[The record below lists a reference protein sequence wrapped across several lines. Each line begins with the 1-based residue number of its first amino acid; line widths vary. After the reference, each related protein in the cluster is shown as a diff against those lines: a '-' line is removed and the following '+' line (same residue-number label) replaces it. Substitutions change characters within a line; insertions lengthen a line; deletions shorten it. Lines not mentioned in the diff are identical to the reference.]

1 MEKEWQDWKIYM
13 RSVRGDIPTH
23 GKNKNLLQTFFS
35 QFDTKVVIFFALI
48 DWYGSSEAL
57 YMFVTA
63 IFDCFPLVKK
73 KKAFY
78 F

>member
-13 RSVRGDIPTH
+13 RGVRGDISNTWEKQKPLANVFQPIWHQNYTH
-23 GKNKNLLQTFFS
+23 
-35 QFDTKVVIFFALI
+35 FALI
-48 DWYGSSEAL
+48 DWYGSSKAL

-73 KKAFY
+73 KPFY
-78 F
+78 C